1 MKKIMATLLL
11 GCSVSISSFA
21 GQNSFKVANVTA
33 LNQKVMEITNQYLQ
47 RGNVILK
54 SIDPHATNLTAQ
66 QQQQLCTNTQ
76 SYFNN
81 FYDLMNQNRNLLKPE
96 IKTLNR
102 DQFKGLFLNQA
113 GVQSKLQQVGCH
125 LV

>member
-1 MKKIMATLLL
+1 MATLLL